1 MMDKNTARRI
11 YDTIIYLI
19 SCVLSGRVAES
30 ELILDDVGAILSFAK
45 RHSLDAIVTSA
56 LSKIG
61 LAPEEAVARRNI
73 AIRKIMLLD
82 AERGEILR
90 ALDEKQIKYMVL
102 KGVII
107 KELYP
112 SIGDRQ
118 MADNDILFDGRYRK
132 DVRDIMLS
140 RGYSIDSYDMGDNHD
155 VYLKEPVY
163 NFEMHTHLFN
173 SYHHSVFYNY
183 FESAFDRAIANG
195 AAHYMTDED
204 YYVYIKAHEYKHYS
218 AGGTGIRSLVD
229 TFVYLNAK
237 KGLLNEGYIE
247 AELKKLG
254 ISDYEN
260 ETRKLAQKIFS
271 FDFATANMRSYKSG
285 AYSDA
290 LERDERAMLDNF
302 FIAGSYGTTEQSV
315 EKQLDE
321 MDKNGGGAKIKY
333 IFSRIFPPMEYYKA
347 NYPRVYRYKILI
359 PFFIIGRVFAIIFLR
374 PRSTAKKLK
383 TIFKHN
389 KK

>member
-1 MMDKNTARRI
+1 MDKNTARRI
-11 YDTIIYLI
+11 YDTVIYLI
-19 SCVLSGRVAES
+19 SCALSGERAEAD
-30 ELILDDVGAILSFAK
+30 LIVDEAEKILSFAK
-45 RHSLDAIVTSA
+45 RHSLNAIVTST
-56 LSKIG
+56 LMPIG
-61 LAPEEAVARRNI
+61 LATPEAITERNL

-82 AERGEILR
+82 AEREEILR
-90 ALDEKQIKYMVL
+90 ALREHQIKYMVL

-107 KELYP
+107 KEMYS

-118 MADNDILFDGRYRK
+118 MADNDILFDEQYRK
-132 DVRDIMLS
+132 TVRDIMLA
-140 RGYSIDSYDMGDNHD
+140 RGYEIESYDMGDNHD
-155 VYLKEPVY
+155 VYLKAPVY

-173 SYHHSVFYNY
+173 SYHHSTFFNY
-183 FESAFDRAIANG
+183 FESAFSRARQDG
-195 AAHYMTDED
+195 LAHYMTDED

-237 KGLLNEGYIE
+237 KSLLNWEYIE
-247 AELKKLG
+247 AEVKKLG
-254 ISDYEN
+254 ISEYEKA
-260 ETRKLAQKIFS
+260 TAKLALKIFS
-271 FDFATANMRSYKSG
+271 PEFARANMASYKSG
-285 AYSDA
+285 SYSDSLTA
-290 LERDERAMLDNF
+290 EERDMLDAF

-321 MDKNGGGAKIKY
+321 MDKKGGGAKIKY
-333 IFSRIFPPMEYYKA
+333 IFSRIFPHMEYYKA

-359 PFFIIGRVFAIIFLR
+359 PFFIIGRVFGMIFLR